1 MLLGRPGWDHL
12 EGEELGGVKGEF
24 CICVHTHVSTGSHPR
39 AASLLAGGHTPLSP
53 HQLPSRPPLCC
64 WTPASPKSG
73 CSRPMAG
80 LRSGEPCSPLLE
92 PPEAQPAPLRPPSLP
107 NELLAHRAQGQGGQ
121 LGSQPASPGR
131 ASDEF
136 QGLASCCEQAKTH
149 RRRSC

>member
-1 MLLGRPGWDHL
+1 M
-12 EGEELGGVKGEF
+12 
-24 CICVHTHVSTGSHPR
+24 HTRVSTGSHPR
-39 AASLLAGGHTPLSP
+39 AASLPGGGHTPLSSR
-53 HQLPSRPPLCC
+53 QLPSRPPLCC

-73 CSRPMAG
+73 CSRPVAG

-136 QGLASCCEQAKTH
+136 KGLASCHEQAKTQAPLVL
-149 RRRSC
+149 RFPCEMLENGFFPRSQLFEGSLASV